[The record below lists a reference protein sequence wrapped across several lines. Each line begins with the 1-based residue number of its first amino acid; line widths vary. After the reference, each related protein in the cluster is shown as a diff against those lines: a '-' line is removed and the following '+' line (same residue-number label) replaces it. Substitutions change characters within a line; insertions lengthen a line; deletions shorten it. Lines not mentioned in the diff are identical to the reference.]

1 MSDMDTREIALELS
15 STYDASEIDN
25 LNISEE
31 SKRWRVTLDIMK
43 DAVKMAKSFLSEDYW

>member
-1 MSDMDTREIALELS
+1 MSDFDTREIALELS

-31 SKRWRVTLDIMK
+31 SKRWRVTLDIMN